1 MAKKI
6 KKSLCL
12 LLTVTMVATLFVGCG
27 GEPEVVRPKLTPMDT
42 ETEMTLSYM
51 YWEDQHIVDKLVE
64 TWSTIYP
71 NITVKAKMTAD
82 LGTHNQDILNLQ
94 ASKNV
99 PDVFWVLNSPESM
112 IKNGLLMDMSL
123 LWAADED
130 ADNVIGGINDYKL
143 GWFTTDA
150 KWTTPVKFFP
160 TCAFLNLKCFDVNGA
175 EMPNMDWTW
184 EEFEDVVEELSH
196 DKYYGISEAC
206 TVITWYPIASDPDCI
221 GEFGWDGKE
230 FDLTNWADG
239 LDLEAEFI
247 NQGYKAPTDADT
259 LIAMYGEDIQLQ
271 DKGLVAMRTDMW
283 WCWERFW
290 NDSAFFQ
297 NEVFFVPY
305 AMPHTEDN
313 QDSKNQIA
321 IMDFGGIYSMT
332 EHPREAYEVLKYFT
346 WGAEGWNAKLDNYAD
361 IRATAIKANSD
372 DPDNTTGGETINNC
386 PITLDKTVWEKYEA
400 LHPTDGN
407 DVIADK
413 LAAANLTGDRGKYFD
428 FWWEVVKTSKWV
440 CYGSQQMPGFGT
452 FLDDYYFKHEWV
464 EGQLG
469 IENAVIQAGYSAA
482 DAVDDLNKAANE
494 NVQSYISKLKAQIQ

>member
-1 MAKKI
+1 MANRI

-12 LLTVTMVATLFVGCG
+12 LLTVTMIASLFVGCG
-27 GEPEVVRPKLTPMDT
+27 KAETRQTVTLTPMDT
-42 ETEMTLSYM
+42 ETEMTLSYL
-51 YWEDQHIVDKLVE
+51 YWEDQHIVKKLVE
-64 TWSTIYP
+64 TWSQKYP
-71 NITVKAKMTAD
+71 NITINQKMTAD

-123 LWAADED
+123 LWEADPD
-130 ADNVIGGINDYKL
+130 TKDVIGGINEFDL
-143 GWFTTDA
+143 GYFTTKA

-160 TCAFLNLKCFDVNGA
+160 TCAFLNLKCFEVNNK
-175 EMPNMDWTW
+175 EMPEMDWTW
-184 EEFEDVVEELSH
+184 EDFEGVVEELSNK
-196 DKYYGISEAC
+196 DYYGISEAV

-221 GEFGWDGKE
+221 GEFGWDGEE

-247 NQGYKAPTDADT
+247 NQQYKAPTT
-259 LIAMYGEDIQLQ
+259 EEELIAKYGDNIQPQ
-271 DKGLVAMRTDMW
+271 DKGLVAMRTDNW
-283 WCWERFW
+283 WCWERYW

-297 NEVFFVPY
+297 NEVYFVPY

-313 QDSKNQIA
+313 QDSKTQIA
-321 IMDFGGIYSMT
+321 TMDFGGIYSMT

-346 WGAEGWNAKLDNYAD
+346 WGADGWNDKLDNYD
-361 IRATAIKANSD
+361 EIRATAIKANAD
-372 DPDNTTGGETINNC
+372 DPDDTTGGETINNC
-386 PITLDKTVWEKYEA
+386 PITLDEGVWEKYEA
-400 LHPTDGN
+400 LHPQDGK
-407 DVIADK
+407 DVKAAD
-413 LAAANLTGDRGKYFD
+413 LAASGISGDRGVYFE
-428 FWWEVVKTSKWV
+428 FWWEVVKSSKWA

-464 EGQLG
+464 EGQAG
-469 IENAVIQAGYSAA
+469 IENAVIKAGFNPA
-482 DAVDDLNKAANE
+482 DAVDDLNKAAND